1 VVGPAPP
8 PLTLAPPPPQG
19 FLVVP
24 VTGLPSELH
33 ASIYERATDPD
44 ALDYERPDLLRY
56 GRGGDRI
63 YPLIP
68 ELGDVIRSPAVSGAL
83 TSLLGRGWRL
93 GCHRTLHGGG
103 DAQGIH
109 KDTQRDKAV
118 LPPVRFCFVFYY
130 PAGAAK
136 EMRPTAVFPGVRPTQ
151 PLPCRSSLSGRS

>member
-1 VVGPAPP
+1 
-8 PLTLAPPPPQG
+8 
-19 FLVVP
+19 

-33 ASIYERATDPD
+33 ASIYERATNPD
-44 ALDYERPDLLRY
+44 ALDFQRPDLLRF
-56 GRGGDRI
+56 GREGDRI

-68 ELGDVIRSPAVSGAL
+68 ELSDVIGSPSVSGAL

-103 DAQGIH
+103 GAQGIH

-130 PAGAAK
+130 PAGAAE
-136 EMRPTAVFPGVRPTQ
+136 EMGPTAVFPGVRPRSVTLCP
-151 PLPCRSSLSGRS
+151 PLAPRPARRFL